1 MTTFQIKFRPS
12 SINTK
17 EGTLFYQVIH
27 RRVSKQ
33 IRVGYK
39 LFPDEW
45 ENLFSNHPVYKNE
58 KRKTYLTDLKTQIEA
73 DTHKLER
80 IITELEQR
88 EGEYTSDEVV
98 QLFRFRSTVNR
109 NGFFAFTWNLIDQL
123 NQIGRFRTAETYTT
137 TLNSLMRFREN
148 REILLESLNANL
160 MMAYESYLKSTGLC
174 PNSTS
179 YYLRNLRAIYNRAV
193 AAELTEQR
201 FPFRYVYTGIEKT
214 VKRAV
219 PLNVIRKIK
228 ELDLDSYPAMDYARD
243 MFMFSFY
250 TRGMSFIDMAYLKK
264 TDLTRGI
271 LSYRRKKTG
280 QRLNIKWEKV
290 MQGIIDKYETSGS
303 PYLLPVIKDLE
314 SDDRKQYK
322 TVAHAIN
329 KNLKIVGERL
339 GIAIPLTMYVARHAW
354 TSIAWSKNISLSVIS
369 EAMGHDSE
377 STTRIYLASL
387 DSATIDK
394 ANHLILNSI

>member
-1 MTTFQIKFRPS
+1 M
-12 SINTK
+12 
-17 EGTLFYQVIH
+17 FYQVIH

-193 AAELTEQR
+193 VAELTEQR

-290 MQGIIDKYETSGS
+290 MQGIIDKYDTSGS

-354 TSIAWSKNISLSVIS
+354 ASIAWSKNISLSVIS

>member
-1 MTTFQIKFRPS
+1 MATFQIKFRPS

-193 AAELTEQR
+193 VAELTEQR

-290 MQGIIDKYETSGS
+290 MQGIIDKYDTSGS

-354 TSIAWSKNISLSVIS
+354 ASIAWSKNISLSVIS

>member
-1 MTTFQIKFRPS
+1 MTTIKIKFRPS
-12 SINTK
+12 SINVK

-27 RRVSKQ
+27 KRVSRQ
-33 IRVGYK
+33 IKVGYK

-45 ENLFSNHPVYKNE
+45 KNLFSNYEIFKDDQ
-58 KRKTYLTDLKTQIEA
+58 RKAYLTNLKTQIEA
-73 DTHKLER
+73 DTHKLEK
-80 IITELEQR
+80 IITELEQK
-88 EGEYTSDEVV
+88 ENGYTADEVV
-98 QLFRFRSTVNR
+98 RTFRSMSET
-109 NGFFAFTWNLIDQL
+109 NGFFSFTEKLINQL
-123 NQIGRFRTAETYTT
+123 SQVGRLRTAETYTT
-137 TLNSLMRFREN
+137 VLNSLMRFREN
-148 REILLESLNANL
+148 KEILLEDLDSNL

-179 YYLRNLRAIYNRAV
+179 FYLRNLRAIYNRAV
-193 AAELTEQR
+193 GAELTEQR

-228 ELDLDSYPAMDYARD
+228 ELDLNSYPAMDYARD
-243 MFMFSFY
+243 MFLFSFY

-264 TDLTRGI
+264 TDLVRGI

-280 QRLNIKWEKV
+280 QRLNIKWEKA
-290 MQGIIDKYETSGS
+290 MQYIVDKYNISES
-303 PYLLPVIKDLE
+303 PYLLPIIKKIE
-314 SDDRKQYK
+314 PDDRRQYK
-322 TVAHAIN
+322 TVAHSVN
-329 KNLKIVGERL
+329 KNLKMIGERL
-339 GIAIPLTMYVARHAW
+339 GISIPLTMYVARHAW
-354 TSIAWSKNISLSVIS
+354 ASIAWSKNISLTVIS

-377 STTRIYLASL
+377 NTTRIYLASL

>member
-1 MTTFQIKFRPS
+1 MTTIKIKFRPS
-12 SINTK
+12 SVHAK

-27 RRVSKQ
+27 RRVSRQ
-33 IRVGYK
+33 IKVGYK
-39 LFPDEW
+39 LFSDEW
-45 ENLFSNHPVYKNE
+45 ESLSSDNPSTRDE
-58 KRKTYLTDLKTQIEA
+58 KRKTYLTDLKAQIEK
-73 DTHKLER
+73 DTHKLNR
-80 IITELEQR
+80 IITELEQK
-88 EGEYTSDEVV
+88 ENEYTSDEVV
-98 QLFRFRSTVNR
+98 RLFRSMADT
-109 NGFFAFTWNLIDQL
+109 NGFFSFTGKLIDQL
-123 NQIGRFRTAETYTT
+123 SRVGRFRTAETYTT
-137 TLNSLMRFREN
+137 TLNSLMRFRDN
-148 REILLESLNANL
+148 REIQLEDLDTNL

-179 YYLRNLRAIYNRAV
+179 FYLRNLRAIYNRAV

-228 ELDLDSYPAMDYARD
+228 ELDLDGCPAMDYARD

-280 QRLNIKWEKV
+280 QRLNVKWEKV
-290 MQGIIDKYETSGS
+290 MQGIIDKYDTSGS
-303 PYLLPVIKDLE
+303 PYLLPVIKDPE
-314 SDDRKQYK
+314 ANERRQYK
-322 TVAHAIN
+322 TIAHSIN
-329 KNLKIVGERL
+329 RHLKLIGERL
-339 GIAIPLTMYVARHAW
+339 GISIPLTMYVARHAW
-354 TSIAWSKNISLSVIS
+354 ASIAWSKNISLSVIS

-387 DSATIDK
+387 DSAMIDK
-394 ANHLILNSI
+394 ANHLILKSI

>member
-1 MTTFQIKFRPS
+1 MATIKIKFRPS
-12 SINTK
+12 SVYAK

-27 RRVSKQ
+27 KRITRQ
-33 IRVGYK
+33 IRIGYK
-39 LFPDEW
+39 VFSDEW
-45 ENLFSNHPVYKNE
+45 ENLFSDYPIYRNE
-58 KRKTYLTDLKTQIEA
+58 RRKSYLADLKKRIETDTQKLNKIISSLEA
-73 DTHKLER
+73 KDS
-80 IITELEQR
+80 
-88 EGEYTSDEVV
+88 EYTSDEVV
-98 QLFRFRSTVNR
+98 RLFRSISDS
-109 NGFFAFTWNLIDQL
+109 NGFFSFTGKLIDQL
-123 NQIGRFRTAETYTT
+123 SQIGRSRTAETYTT
-137 TLNSLMRFREN
+137 TLNSFMRFREY
-148 REILLESLNANL
+148 REVLLEDLDTNL

-228 ELDLDSYPAMDYARD
+228 ELDLSAYPAMDYARD
-243 MFMFSFY
+243 MFLFSFY

-264 TDLTRGI
+264 KDLNRGI

-290 MQGIIDKYETSGS
+290 MQGIINKYNIPES
-303 PYLLPVIKDLE
+303 PYLLPVIRDLE
-314 SDDRKQYK
+314 SDDRRQYK
-322 TVAHAIN
+322 SVAHSIN
-329 KNLKIVGERL
+329 KNLKIIGERL
-339 GIAIPLTMYVARHAW
+339 GVSIPLTMYVARHAW
-354 TSIAWSKNISLSVIS
+354 ASIAWSKNISLSVIS

-377 STTRIYLASL
+377 NTTRIYLASL
-387 DSATIDK
+387 DSTTIDK